1 MIDPRPIKFFN
12 IQTLNDI
19 YKYVNFEQLKKRMVD
34 CLMFVLATKLMAL
47 KNVQKVKQG
56 IFGNV
61 HLSVAKASDELD
73 RVQGLINNASYTDFL
88 REKESKA
95 HCFLD
100 ETLHM
105 KTNF

>member
-1 MIDPRPIKFFN
+1 M
-12 IQTLNDI
+12 
-19 YKYVNFEQLKKRMVD
+19 
-34 CLMFVLATKLMAL
+34 
-47 KNVQKVKQG
+47 KQG

-73 RVQGLINNASYTDFL
+73 RVQGLINNASYNDFL
-88 REKESKA
+88 GEKESKV